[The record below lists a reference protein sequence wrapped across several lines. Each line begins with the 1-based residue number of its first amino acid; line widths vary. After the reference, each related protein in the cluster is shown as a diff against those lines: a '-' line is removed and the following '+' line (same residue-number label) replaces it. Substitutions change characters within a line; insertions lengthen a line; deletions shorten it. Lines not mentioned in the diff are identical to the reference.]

1 MELLISNI
9 CICKY

>member
-9 CICKY
+9 CFCKC